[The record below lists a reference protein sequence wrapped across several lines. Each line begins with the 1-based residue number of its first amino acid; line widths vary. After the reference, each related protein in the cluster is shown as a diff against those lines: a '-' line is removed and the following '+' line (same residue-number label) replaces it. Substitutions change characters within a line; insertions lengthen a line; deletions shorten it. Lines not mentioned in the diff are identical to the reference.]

1 MLSFWF
7 IAAFSRGICESLYLN
22 EISSQV
28 YGIMRQIHDRSLI
41 LCWDVLA
48 NNREENGC
56 FTLGVKF
63 G

>member
-1 MLSFWF
+1 
-7 IAAFSRGICESLYLN
+7 
-22 EISSQV
+22 
-28 YGIMRQIHDRSLI
+28 MRQIHDRSLI